1 MAVISQVDS
10 LTYSHLISLP
20 RGVNLMCVSLRICM
34 LTFTMD
40 VCQGNLQ
47 RASPAGKKISELTFI
62 SVSQSFFTYCL
73 KC

>member
-10 LTYSHLISLP
+10 LTYSHLILLP
-20 RGVNLMCVSLRICM
+20 CGVNLMCVSLRIYM
-34 LTFTMD
+34 LTFTMA

-47 RASPAGKKISELTFI
+47 RASPVEKEISELTFI